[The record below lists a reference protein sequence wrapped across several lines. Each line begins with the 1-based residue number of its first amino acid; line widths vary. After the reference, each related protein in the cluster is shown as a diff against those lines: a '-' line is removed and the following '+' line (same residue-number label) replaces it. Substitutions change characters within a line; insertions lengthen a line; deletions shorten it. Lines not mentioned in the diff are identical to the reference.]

1 LEVQKRL
8 LLIFFFL
15 YFTIS
20 RNILRLCNISS
31 LLFSILCRESIN
43 WIIVKTHKKELFS
56 LSYSFQETFWDFATF
71 LVHVEI
77 LSSGKVSKLET
88 HEKELDRFV
97 VTYFDWPAE
106 WTCHIFR
113 EKKLF
118 QTSRKLL
125 QTNKVLV
132 NTRTLLSF
140 H

>member
-1 LEVQKRL
+1 M
-8 LLIFFFL
+8 

-31 LLFSILCRESIN
+31 LLFSTLCRESIN
-43 WIIVKTHKKELFS
+43 WKIVKTHKKELFS

-106 WTCHIFR
+106 WTCHFFR
-113 EKKLF
+113 EKNYSKLPE
-118 QTSRKLL
+118 SYCKLTKYL
-125 QTNKVLV
+125 STHILYYRSIKSNQNKKF
-132 NTRTLLSF
+132 SF
-140 H
+140 IT